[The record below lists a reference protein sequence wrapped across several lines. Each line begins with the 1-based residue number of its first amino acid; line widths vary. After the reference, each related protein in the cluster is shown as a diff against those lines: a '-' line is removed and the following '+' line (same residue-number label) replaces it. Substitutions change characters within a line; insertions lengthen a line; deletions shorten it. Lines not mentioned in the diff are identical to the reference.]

1 MRQWLVFVD
10 KKKKYIEKL
19 KKELQN
25 IDSLIKVK
33 KEQKSKYETQ
43 RIIKLY

>member
-10 KKKKYIEKL
+10 KKKQYIEKL

-25 IDSLIKVK
+25 IDSLIKAK
-33 KEQKSKYETQ
+33 KEQKSKLLSF
-43 RIIKLY
+43 ILN